1 MKEQLT
7 VFGFSVLDAAAE
19 QVVDN
24 EGQIVTLAWLREE
37 IELAL
42 DILQDNID
50 ERGEDALV
58 IPQVPKQKR
67 AKMSVKQKRR

>member
-1 MKEQLT
+1 MSKPLN

-24 EGQIVTLAWLREE
+24 EGRTVTLASLREE

-50 ERGEDALV
+50 DRGEDALV
-58 IPQVPKQKR
+58 IPQEPKQKR
-67 AKMSVKQKRR
+67 AKVSVKQKRR